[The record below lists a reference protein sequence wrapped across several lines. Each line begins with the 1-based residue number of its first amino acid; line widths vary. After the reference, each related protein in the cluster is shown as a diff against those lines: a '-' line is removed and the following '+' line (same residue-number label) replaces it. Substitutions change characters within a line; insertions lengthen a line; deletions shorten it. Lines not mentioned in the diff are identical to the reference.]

1 MILSVLV
8 LISKRCQCD
17 KNKQGKKV
25 KVATR
30 VTQKLFL
37 DENGWLVVRFRQGPR
52 FSIRMVIR
60 IFCSDTDE
68 VFVQLN
74 QYSQN

>member
-8 LISKRCQCD
+8 EYQKDANAI